1 MEHRGC
7 SVVHHRDHT
16 KTPHLKKGVVKY
28 RFSKKEKDSTKAY
41 GAKIDSKRSH
51 VLMDLQWSILPHRNC
66 SHSLAPASAC
76 LHSRTQHPRASA
88 RYHSKYLV
96 AAWVCGSKSKCL
108 IAH

>member
-51 VLMDLQWSILPHRNC
+51 VLMDLHSGQSSHIVIAVTLLLLHLHVTIVEPSILELLQDTIQSILWQLGC
-66 SHSLAPASAC
+66 
-76 LHSRTQHPRASA
+76 
-88 RYHSKYLV
+88 
-96 AAWVCGSKSKCL
+96 AAQNPNV
-108 IAH
+108 